1 VRPFG
6 DFRLGAE
13 YSSGWD
19 SENGSAER
27 DDAWRINLQGSAGDR
42 ARVYLEKTRAGSDF
56 PGFFRDVDYTRA
68 TLLFSVLQNLRLN
81 TSFAEDRSN
90 LDSDPAQS
98 AAPREQRYHVDLTY
112 YFPTNTYLS
121 LAYGRE
127 DRKDILAPRD
137 FDDEARR
144 LALVVGH
151 SFRRASLRASA
162 GPLRVHDNLTDRST
176 TQLAYRADVGLSPTA
191 RQRYSAFFARGHEGL
206 TADPDLEKTLGLSA
220 SYAIAQRLSF
230 DARYEK
236 RGLGET
242 EMETDQFLADLRY
255 RFRHGQ
261 ILSIEARH
269 LDYREPELKD
279 NTSILVAYAVPFGM
293 PVGKRTDVAVLRGR
307 IYDSEA
313 PGQPGLPEVIVYIGG
328 ASAVTDARGQFVFPA
343 LKAGVHHIWVE
354 TASLAKQK
362 VAEQKMP
369 MKVELAGG
377 DRRKVDLGVT
387 RSATLVIQAA
397 RFRPAK
403 GTGILVAPEQEQQVE
418 EVGGFPNLT
427 VELSREDETLRRT
440 TNLEGRLVIRNLRP
454 GQWKLTVPPQKL
466 PKLHYVEKGELDLN
480 LDPGQSQ
487 EISLKILPRFR
498 KMIFLDEE
506 EE

>member
-90 LDSDPAQS
+90 LDSDPARS

-121 LAYGRE
+121 LAYGHE

-220 SYAIAQRLSF
+220 SYEVAQRLSF

-236 RGLGET
+236 RGLGEAG
-242 EMETDQFLADLRY
+242 METDQILADLRY
-255 RFRHGQ
+255 TFRHGHT
-261 ILSIEARH
+261 LSIEARY
-269 LDYREPELKD
+269 LDYREPEIDEVTVARNIDRLEYFQQWLA
-279 NTSILVAYAVPFGM
+279 LVPGHVTRAVHHVVPFQ
-293 PVGKRTDVAVLRGR
+293 RTDGNESYVG
-307 IYDSEA
+307 
-313 PGQPGLPEVIVYIGG
+313 
-328 ASAVTDARGQFVFPA
+328 DA
-343 LKAGVHHIWVE
+343 
-354 TASLAKQK
+354 
-362 VAEQKMP
+362 
-369 MKVELAGG
+369 
-377 DRRKVDLGVT
+377 
-387 RSATLVIQAA
+387 
-397 RFRPAK
+397 
-403 GTGILVAPEQEQQVE
+403 
-418 EVGGFPNLT
+418 
-427 VELSREDETLRRT
+427 
-440 TNLEGRLVIRNLRP
+440 
-454 GQWKLTVPPQKL
+454 KLPQKFDEVL
-466 PKLHYVEKGELDLN
+466 PDSVVHVLFIRDHIHLVNSHE
-480 LDPGQSQ
+480 
-487 EISLKILPRFR
+487 
-498 KMIFLDEE
+498 
-506 EE
+506 